1 MAITFDTLEYVNEL
15 KSANVPEAQAQ
26 VQARAMRRALDAA
39 LENQTSSLATQAGLR
54 ELELCLRR
62 DLAALENKLTL
73 RFGAMLAVGVGVLL
87 AVLPMLI
94 AK

>member
-15 KSANVPEAQAQ
+15 KSANVPEAQAEA
-26 VQARAMRRALDAA
+26 QAKAMRRVLDSA
-39 LENQTSSLATQAGLR
+39 LENQTSALATKA
-54 ELELCLRR
+54 
-62 DLAALENKLTL
+62 DLAYLENRFTL
-73 RFGAMLAVGVGVLL
+73 RFGAMLVVGIGILL